1 MRAVKLVVLLPLAGR
16 FVFNPL
22 HFSIYGLSISFF
34 GTYRLFLVMLMIV
47 SRHCSRIGTP
57 NHSLGL
63 RYKWPATC
71 SKLKKRLV
79 LLKQWTTC
87 LTSRQPIRHRLSAGC
102 AVGIEGWE
110 VGFSFLISHIL
121 AVFKLGNVI
130 MYSNVLVTSVKC
142 TSKYILRML
151 PGQGTFQYISP
162 NTGNL
167 TNSQNL

>member
-1 MRAVKLVVLLPLAGR
+1 MRAVKLVVLLPLVGR

-34 GTYRLFLVMLMIV
+34 GTYRLLLVMFKLMIV

-71 SKLKKRLV
+71 SKLKKCLV
-79 LLKQWTTC
+79 LLD
-87 LTSRQPIRHRLSAGC
+87 SGRHVSATNPF
-102 AVGIEGWE
+102 GIALARAAPLESKGGKL
-110 VGFSFLISHIL
+110 GFLFWYPTQAFL

-130 MYSNVLVTSVKC
+130 MYWK
-142 TSKYILRML
+142 L
-151 PGQGTFQYISP
+151 PCS
-162 NTGNL
+162 GNIREMY
-167 TNSQNL
+167 